1 MYRRLAPE
9 RKAVLKI
16 IAIDLGLKR
25 IGLAYSADKNFVT
38 PLNAIERKN
47 RNQASSAVREIIAEW
62 GADAVV
68 VGIPMGGSSEDEMR
82 RRVEHFMKLVDFD
95 GPVYLQDE
103 SHSSLEAEESMKGLI
118 KQKKDGRIDS
128 LAAKIILERWIADNR
143 SLLIDRKDG

>member
-1 MYRRLAPE
+1 
-9 RKAVLKI
+9 LKV

-47 RNQASSAVREIIAEW
+47 RNQASAAVKETILEW
-62 GADAVV
+62 GAEAVV
-68 VGIPMGGSSEDEMR
+68 IGIPIGGSSEDEMR

-95 GPVYLQDE
+95 GPVYFQDE
-103 SHSSLEAEESMKGLI
+103 SHSSLEAEESMKGMM

-128 LAAKIILERWIADNR
+128 LAAKIILERWIQTNKA
-143 SLLIDRKDG
+143 LLS